1 MTSEK
6 TGILNDGL
14 NDEQSSKKKIVI
26 ENEDESGKVKRQ
38 RVSDQTVFDKMF
50 IEGLIGI
57 GHHEASHNFIDDL
70 ARSGTSVPS
79 LDLSKQR
86 FSGKFSGSNHAE
98 KRMIFSSAFR
108 SISEYEEQSDLKV
121 FMRISSDPYHGELVK
136 ATGSRL
142 EDLADK
148 FIPILELL
156 CSHYRITPKKDPR
169 EILFSQMYRSVP
181 KKHI

>member
-1 MTSEK
+1 
-6 TGILNDGL
+6 
-14 NDEQSSKKKIVI
+14 
-26 ENEDESGKVKRQ
+26 
-38 RVSDQTVFDKMF
+38 
-50 IEGLIGI
+50 
-57 GHHEASHNFIDDL
+57 
-70 ARSGTSVPS
+70 
-79 LDLSKQR
+79 
-86 FSGKFSGSNHAE
+86 
-98 KRMIFSSAFR
+98 
-108 SISEYEEQSDLKV
+108 
-121 FMRISSDPYHGELVK
+121 MRISSDPYHGELVK